1 MCEDTFKPV
10 PSIRGTKVL
19 EKGTSDG
26 LPCRYGNG
34 ANGVARALM
43 GPSVEEDLGGNHG

>member
-19 EKGTSDG
+19 EKGTFGESAS
-26 LPCRYGNG
+26 R
-34 ANGVARALM
+34 VVHQER
-43 GPSVEEDLGGNHG
+43 